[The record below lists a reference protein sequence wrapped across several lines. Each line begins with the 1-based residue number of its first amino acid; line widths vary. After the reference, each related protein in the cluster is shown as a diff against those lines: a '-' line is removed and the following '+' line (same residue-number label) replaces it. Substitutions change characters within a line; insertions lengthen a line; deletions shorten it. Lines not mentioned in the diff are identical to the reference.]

1 MPVIHCLP
9 DEATLSCEPGTRILH
24 ALQEAG
30 VPIAHACGGG
40 ARCSTCRVQ
49 VLAGLDACEP
59 RNDAEQRIARMLRFP
74 DDIRLACQT
83 EIRGPVTMRRLVLD
97 EQDMMLTSRIHGVR
111 DDGQVGRE
119 LFVAVL
125 FADIRDFTPLA
136 EGLPAYDVVH
146 LLNRY
151 FATAGR
157 AVAAHQGR
165 IVNYMGDGFMALF
178 GVGDADSR
186 VAPAHATL
194 AALALRDAA
203 RDVSRYVSDVYGR
216 SFAVGMG
223 VHAGIAVVGDVGALG
238 QRRETA
244 IGDTVNLAS
253 RIEAATKEAET
264 DILVSDQVRAHV
276 EHLDLVDRVEEAGH
290 AEEAGRAGRTRG
302 GIRFGRRLELPMKG
316 KTGIFTVH
324 EVLGLA
330 EP

>member
-9 DEATLSCEPGTRILH
+9 DEATVSCEPGTRILH
-24 ALQEAG
+24 ALQDDG

-40 ARCSTCRVQ
+40 ARCSTCRVHI
-49 VLAGLDACEP
+49 LAGLDACEP
-59 RNDAEQRIARMLRFP
+59 RNDAEQRIAQMLRFP

-83 EIRGPVTMRRLVLD
+83 EVRGPVVLRRLVLD
-97 EQDMMLTSRIHGVR
+97 EQDMMLASRIHGVR

-119 LFVAVL
+119 RFVAVL

-136 EGLPAYDVVH
+136 EGLPAYDIVH

-151 FATAGR
+151 FASAGR
-157 AVAAHQGR
+157 VVATHRGR

-178 GVGDADSR
+178 DAGGDSR
-186 VAPAHATL
+186 QAPVHATL

-203 RDVSRYVSDVYGR
+203 RDVSHYVAEVYGR
-216 SFAVGMG
+216 SFAIGMG
-223 VHAGIAVVGDVGALG
+223 VHAGMAVVGDVGALG
-238 QRRETA
+238 ERRETA

-264 DILVSDQVRAHV
+264 DLLVSDQVRAHV
-276 EHLDLVDRVEEAGH
+276 EHLDLLELAGV
-290 AEEAGRAGRTRG
+290 AGDVGDVGPTAS
-302 GIRFGRRLELPMKG
+302 GIRFGRRFELPMKG

-324 EVLGLA
+324 EVLGLS
-330 EP
+330 EL

>member
-1 MPVIHCLP
+1 MISMPVIHCLP
-9 DEATLSCEPGTRILH
+9 DEATLSCAPGTRILH
-24 ALQEAG
+24 ALQEEG
-30 VPIAHACGGG
+30 LPIAHACGGG
-40 ARCSTCRVQ
+40 ARCSTCRVHI
-49 VLAGLDACEP
+49 LAGLDACEP
-59 RNDAEQRIARMLRFP
+59 RNDAEQRIAQMLRFP

-83 EIRGPVTMRRLVLD
+83 EVRGPVVLRRLVLD
-97 EQDMMLTSRIHGVR
+97 EQDLMLTSRIHGVR

-136 EGLPAYDVVH
+136 EGLPAYDIVH

-151 FATAGR
+151 FASAGR
-157 AVAAHQGR
+157 VVATHRGR
-165 IVNYMGDGFMALF
+165 IVNYMGDGFLALF
-178 GVGDADSR
+178 DAAGGDSPQ
-186 VAPAHATL
+186 APLHATL

-203 RDVSRYVSDVYGR
+203 RDVSHYVAEVYGR

-223 VHAGIAVVGDVGALG
+223 VHAGMAVVGDVGALG
-238 QRRETA
+238 ERRETA

-264 DILVSDQVRAHV
+264 DLLVSDQVRAHV
-276 EHLDLVDRVEEAGH
+276 EHLDVVELAGD
-290 AEEAGRAGRTRG
+290 AGRAGPRPA
-302 GIRFGRRLELPMKG
+302 GIRFGRRFELPMKG